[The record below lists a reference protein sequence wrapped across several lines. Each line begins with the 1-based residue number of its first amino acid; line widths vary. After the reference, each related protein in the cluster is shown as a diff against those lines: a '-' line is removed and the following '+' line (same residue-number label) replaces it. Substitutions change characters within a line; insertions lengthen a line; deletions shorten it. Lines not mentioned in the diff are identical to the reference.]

1 MRISDWS
8 SDVCSS
14 DLELDVILIA
24 LERDLWVLMAELATD
39 AANREKLIPGGSLV
53 TLEMI
58 TKLEELIDDLSARFE
73 LPREFVVPG
82 QDRCSA
88 LLDLAR
94 TVVRRAERGAVAIV
108 EPGSLAVPY
117 LNRLSSVLW
126 TLARWVEGDATLTAR
141 GQIGSAR
148 V

>member
-58 TKLEELIDDLSARFE
+58 TKLEELIDDLSARSE
-73 LPREFVVPG
+73 LPRAFVVPG

-94 TVVRRAERGAVAIV
+94 QEIGRASCRERVCQYV
-108 EPGSLAVPY
+108 
-117 LNRLSSVLW
+117 
-126 TLARWVEGDATLTAR
+126 
-141 GQIGSAR
+141 
-148 V
+148 